1 MPLYTTQGIFVYR
14 GTEVNKQHI
23 VHCCGSKAE
32 HHNVESSWHHQ
43 LIITKMMIATT
54 WAKNRLVI
62 LYFGRRGTQSYVYS
76 TMVSSF
82 SCLLLSFIKPWK
94 RKNGTIIYFNQS
106 AQKISVGFL
115 TIVRNSFQILLQRF
129 VDMVLERRNSEQ
141 KKIMKGSKQ
150 KWKRKGKD

>member
-1 MPLYTTQGIFVYR
+1 MSGGSWVLHKLHCTDDNHCDAGDNR
-14 GTEVNKQHI
+14 EDEDEDDEDDEVHR
-23 VHCCGSKAE
+23 
-32 HHNVESSWHHQ
+32 W
-43 LIITKMMIATT
+43 
-54 WAKNRLVI
+54 WRWRRLVI

-82 SCLLLSFIKPWK
+82 SCLLLGFIKPWK

-115 TIVRNSFQILLQRF
+115 TRVRNSFQILLQRF

-141 KKIMKGSKQ
+141 KKNNE
-150 KWKRKGKD
+150 GK